1 MDNHD
6 WAQVHQ
12 AFLDYKVIAIR
23 DQDLSPQDLMD
34 VGARFG
40 EPNHYPFVKGMDDFP
55 FLFDIVKEPSE
66 KRNFGGGWH
75 SDTTYMKTP
84 PLATLLYALETPE
97 RGGDT
102 LYCDMVAAYESLS
115 DRMKEMLGTL
125 KGVNSAGLKHLGG
138 RKAHHS
144 VVGGMKI
151 TGTEDADSFEAVHPI
166 VRTVEETGQ
175 KALYCS
181 IGHTVSFEGMTPE
194 AAQQRADDRLAA
206 GACDAARI
214 HLPPPLEARHAHDL
228 GQPAHDAQRDQR
240 LSRHAPPHAPPDLR
254 ADEPGL
260 SGNGCFRSAREKRL
274 LRPSRFDDRLV
285 ALPLRRVLVYLRRRT
300 DHSRDLP

>member
-1 MDNHD
+1 MTRSSITVTPIAGSLGAEVTGVDLRNMDNHD

-12 AFLDYKVIAIR
+12 AFLDHKVIAIR
-23 DQDLSPQDLMD
+23 GQDLSPKDMME

-84 PLATLLYALETPE
+84 PLATLLYALETPD

-151 TGTEDADSFEAVHPI
+151 TGTDDADSFEAVHPI
-166 VRTVEETGQ
+166 VRTIDETGQ
-175 KALYCS
+175 KAIYCS
-181 IGHTVSFEGMTPE
+181 IGHTIAFEGMTPE
-194 AAQQRADDRLAA
+194 ESKPMIDWLQA
-206 GACDAARI
+206 
-214 HLPPPLEARHAHDL
+214 HATRPEFTCRVHWK
-228 GQPAHDAQRDQR
+228 
-240 LSRHAPPHAPPDLR
+240 
-254 ADEPGL
+254 PGTL
-260 SGNGCFRSAREKRL
+260 TIWDN
-274 LRPSRFDDRLV
+274 
-285 ALPLRRVLVYLRRRT
+285 RRT
-300 DHSRDLP
+300 MHNAINDYHGMRRHMRRLTSGPTNPV